1 MRLAVLTLL
10 LAGTAALPA
19 AADALLDKAKAAP
32 KDGPV
37 YAFDLDYND
46 GTDKFSLSIDPSKP
60 EGQRVTRI
68 TPDPKTLTGDAAKTA
83 ERLKTRTKGKIMC
96 SEFAANI
103 PASAKRTSETA
114 ETATYSFTPLPGP
127 EDGDMAKAYKHLNG
141 KAVIDKTTGAIL
153 SFEMTSPKAF
163 KPMAVAKVDR
173 MSMKVACK
181 AAPDG
186 RTHIDTFSFD
196 MAGSAMM
203 QAFEQTETR
212 KVSNLRQVAAS
223 GYGAL

>member
-1 MRLAVLTLL
+1 MRLAVLSVL
-10 LAGTAALPA
+10 LAGAAVLPA
-19 AADALLDKAKAAP
+19 SADALLDKARSAP

-46 GTDKFSLSIDPSKP
+46 GKNKFSLSIDPTRP

-68 TPDPKTLTGDAAKTA
+68 TPDPKTLTGDSAKIA
-83 ERLKTRTKGKIMC
+83 ERLKTRTQGKIMC

-114 ETATYSFTPLPGP
+114 ELATYSFTPLPGP
-127 EDGDMAKAYKHLNG
+127 EDGDMAKAYKHLDG
-141 KAVIDKTTGAIL
+141 KAVIDKATGAIL

-163 KPMAVAKVDR
+163 KPMAIAKIDQ

-186 RTHIDTFSFD
+186 RTHIDTFSFN

-203 QAFEQTETR
+203 QAFEQTESR
-212 KVSNLRQVAAS
+212 KVSNLRKVAAS